1 MVVYDLI
8 TDMMYTVTYIIH
20 VKFLHLGNGHLSL
33 VGGLIFSDRK

>member
-20 VKFLHLGNGHLSL
+20 VKFLHLGNGHLTL